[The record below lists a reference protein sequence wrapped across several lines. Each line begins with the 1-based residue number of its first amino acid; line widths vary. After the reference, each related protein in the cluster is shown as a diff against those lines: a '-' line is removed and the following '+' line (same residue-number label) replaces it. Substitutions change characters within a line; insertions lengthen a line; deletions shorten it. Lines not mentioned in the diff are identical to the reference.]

1 MIPCAYIF
9 DIDGTLADCSHRLH
23 YLSPDFDI
31 LSKKELSK
39 DTVEKFMPDW
49 ERFYESCID
58 DKPIEGVIETLK
70 LLSFTGIKIL
80 LVTGRPK
87 KYLAQTLAWLLK
99 QNIKFDGIYMR
110 EDGDYRQ
117 DYIVKHELYMNYIS
131 KSYAIQGVFEDRKQ
145 CVDMWR
151 GLGLTCF
158 QVANGEY

>member
-23 YLSPDFDI
+23 FIEPADNATFTYDGKLEFN
-31 LSKKELSK
+31 
-39 DTVEKFMPDW
+39 PDW
-49 ERFYESCID
+49 ESFYEACVD
-58 DKPIEGVIETLK
+58 DKPIEGVIEILK
-70 LLSFTGIKIL
+70 LLSHTGIKIV

-87 KYLAQTLAWLLK
+87 KYLTQTLAWLLK
-99 QNIKFDGIYMR
+99 QNIKFDGMYMR
-110 EDGDYRQ
+110 EDGDHRQ
-117 DYIVKHELYMNYIS
+117 DYIVKHELYMNDIS

>member
-9 DIDGTLADCSHRLH
+9 DIDGTLADCSHRIK
-23 YLSPDFDI
+23 YI
-31 LSKKELSK
+31 LPKTETFQSIDDL
-39 DTVEKFMPDW
+39 DKFQPDW
-49 ERFYESCID
+49 ERFYEECVD
-58 DKPIEGVIETLK
+58 DKPIEGVIEILK
-70 LLSFTGIKIL
+70 LLSHTGIKIV

-87 KYLAQTLAWLLK
+87 KYLAQTLDWLIK

-110 EDGDYRQ
+110 EDGDHRQ

-151 GLGLTCF
+151 GLGLTCY
-158 QVANGEY
+158 QVADGNY

>member
-9 DIDGTLADCSHRLH
+9 DIDGTLADGSQRLH
-23 YLSPDFDI
+23 FILPKEEDLKGDI
-31 LSKKELSK
+31 DLDKIA
-39 DTVEKFMPDW
+39 PDW
-49 ERFYESCID
+49 ESFYEACID

-87 KYLAQTLAWLLK
+87 KYLTQTLAWLLK

-110 EDGDYRQ
+110 EDGDHRP

-131 KSYAIQGVFEDRKQ
+131 KSYAIQGVFEDRKR